1 MEAIRRTPAF
11 MHERSSL
18 ETRDDDVD
26 FDPPRYCRPP
36 DSAIN
41 RESEGGQIET
51 QVLPPLPGPML
62 FMRRQRSDHKDRSA
76 SLSYIRECKAAADQQ
91 QIAVQSHETE
101 ALVRKNEI
109 QIGTDS
115 LSQPSDTACDA
126 SSFGLPRCT
135 PLSAKDYASDLKH
148 AWPAPQPFVR
158 SKKSSQHDPKSR
170 IRFIQACRAAMGK
183 EIAASESGKWN
194 EETDAREKSAASVA
208 LYILQSRGQV
218 ECGACSNAL

>member
-1 MEAIRRTPAF
+1 
-11 MHERSSL
+11 MHENSSL
-18 ETRDDDVD
+18 ETRDNDVD
-26 FDPPRYCRPP
+26 FDPPRYCRRP
-36 DSAIN
+36 DSANN

-51 QVLPPLPGPML
+51 HMLPPLPGPML
-62 FMRRQRSDHKDRSA
+62 FMRRQRSGHKDRSA
-76 SLSYIRECKAAADQQ
+76 SLSYIQECKAAAGQQ

-109 QIGTDS
+109 QIETVN
-115 LSQPSDTACDA
+115 LSQPSDTTCDA

-208 LYILQSRGQV
+208 LYILQSRGEV
-218 ECGACSNAL
+218 KCSVRPKAL

>member
-1 MEAIRRTPAF
+1 MNRK
-11 MHERSSL
+11 SQ
-18 ETRDDDVD
+18 DDH
-26 FDPPRYCRPP
+26 
-36 DSAIN
+36 
-41 RESEGGQIET
+41 IET
-51 QVLPPLPGPML
+51 QILPLLPDSQPFL
-62 FMRRQRSDHKDRSA
+62 RCQRSGHKDRSA

-194 EETDAREKSAASVA
+194 EETDAREKSATSVA

-218 ECGACSNAL
+218 ECGACSRAR